1 MKGIVTTPPPTL
13 SDLYRTHA
21 AGLMRLAALMV
32 GDPVTA
38 EDVVQDAF
46 LGLHRKWA
54 RLHDPAAALTYVRS
68 AVLNRCRSVLRRRA
82 VAARF
87 GHAYEPP
94 VWSAESV
101 ALIGE
106 ERRELLAAVAA
117 LPRRQREVLAL
128 RYFCELPENE
138 IARILGISRGTVSST
153 ASRAMSTLAR
163 TLGEEQ

>member
-1 MKGIVTTPPPTL
+1 
-13 SDLYRTHA
+13 
-21 AGLMRLAALMV
+21 MRLATLMV
-32 GDPVTA
+32 GDPATA

-46 LGLHRKWA
+46 LGLHHRWA
-54 RLHDPAAALTYVRS
+54 RLRDPAAALTYARS

-94 VWSAESV
+94 AWSAESA

-128 RYFCELPENE
+128 RYFCELPEHE

-153 ASRAMSTLAR
+153 ASRAMSALAR
-163 TLGEEQ
+163 TLGEEE